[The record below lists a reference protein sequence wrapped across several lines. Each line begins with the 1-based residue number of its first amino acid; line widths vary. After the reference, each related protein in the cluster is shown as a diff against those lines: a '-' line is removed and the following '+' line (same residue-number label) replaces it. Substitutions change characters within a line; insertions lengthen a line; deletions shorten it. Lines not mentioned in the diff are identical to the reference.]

1 MAKDFAVRR
10 DAVMRR
16 TASAA
21 APVMAASSASP
32 S

>member
-1 MAKDFAVRR
+1 MAKDFAIRR

-16 TASAA
+16 TGSA